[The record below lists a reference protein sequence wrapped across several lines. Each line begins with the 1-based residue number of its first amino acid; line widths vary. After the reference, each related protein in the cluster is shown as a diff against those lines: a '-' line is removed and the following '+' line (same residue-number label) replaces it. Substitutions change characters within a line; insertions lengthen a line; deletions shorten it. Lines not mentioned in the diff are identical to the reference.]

1 MAARWH
7 KIVVLGSKSVGKSS
21 FITRKQL
28 NVFEETL
35 NTRTRS
41 MDYLETNHMY
51 KGDMYKLRMYEH
63 RYEGG
68 DCEIPM
74 FFMDAD
80 AAVILYSCEKRE
92 SCQKVNDWITKVR
105 NNCQNERPI
114 PIVICETHI
123 DTFNKIETKF
133 SNVEKQY
140 NMYPDVV
147 ACIQTSAKFGTGIE
161 EAFNHLVREIQ
172 RRENGQVIRTRS
184 SSTMSQTEEPI
195 PWICSCCFFY

>member
-74 FFMDAD
+74 FFM
-80 AAVILYSCEKRE
+80 
-92 SCQKVNDWITKVR
+92 
-105 NNCQNERPI
+105 
-114 PIVICETHI
+114 
-123 DTFNKIETKF
+123 
-133 SNVEKQY
+133 
-140 NMYPDVV
+140 
-147 ACIQTSAKFGTGIE
+147 
-161 EAFNHLVREIQ
+161 
-172 RRENGQVIRTRS
+172 
-184 SSTMSQTEEPI
+184 
-195 PWICSCCFFY
+195 